1 MKDAARF
8 VIVIG
13 AILVGIWAVDIARDR
28 MIDLVVVSDAPVYA
42 ISPIENQF
50 TNRKIAVLHPGQAV
64 RVLRS
69 RGGKDFIAYQIET
82 ESGLRGWVYLGDGVK
97 RSVRTA
103 SDKG

>member
-13 AILVGIWAVDIARDR
+13 AILAATWAIDIVRDR

-50 TNRKIAVLHPGQAV
+50 ANPKIAVLHPGQRI

-82 ESGLRGWVYLGDGVK
+82 ESGLRGWVYLGDGVN
-97 RSVRTA
+97 RS
-103 SDKG
+103 